1 MVVITYNEKLQ
12 KSVKP
17 LHRMV
22 CVALREPQMP
32 CFKFLALSS
41 LSSLWSSSFTTLR
54 AAIVMWKCCTVGAYS
69 ASQSV
74 ALRLV
79 LHLWAELTCIS
90 ASKLRRCTTG
100 LACQHPSM
108 GRLFL
113 FHTLCLFLQHCPPQ
127 STERFLKLALQNRKC
142 RFSHV
147 WIRRLVHNEDR
158 EGLDLIC
165 ISLNDHSWHSL
176 IYPSAKDLA
185 QG

>member
-1 MVVITYNEKLQ
+1 
-12 KSVKP
+12 
-17 LHRMV
+17 
-22 CVALREPQMP
+22 
-32 CFKFLALSS
+32 
-41 LSSLWSSSFTTLR
+41 
-54 AAIVMWKCCTVGAYS
+54 MWKCCTVGAYS

-90 ASKLRRCTTG
+90 ASKLRICTTG

-147 WIRRLVHNEDR
+147 WIRWLVHNEDR

-185 QG
+185 QGWELGGVGNRLVWNNRSCVSTAWLKGMNERIYLNISMSIVQKVFIY